1 MISDYAWALFREFL
15 DEMKK
20 QSENGSVWVNH
31 HGLDSKENSEIKSA
45 LFGEGMLFDHLS
57 IDKSNINAVQQ
68 YEWRIEGDEYEK
80 CKVLGASEYVTSP
93 KFTYNVDTERTIRFH
108 FNFYGQMI
116 FADKEYCGL
125 FVEIEEMP
133 ENLKAF
139 NIEVDIRCN
148 DKKAYRH
155 LMRDQKLTQKKRIS
169 GFRIFKASE
178 LNKNESFEWI
188 FGVKI
193 FNLKKMEIHDLETV
207 FDCEDAELDGM
218 YQRLSDLY

>member
-1 MISDYAWALFREFL
+1 
-15 DEMKK
+15 
-20 QSENGSVWVNH
+20 
-31 HGLDSKENSEIKSA
+31 
-45 LFGEGMLFDHLS
+45 MLFDRLS

-68 YEWRIEGDEYEK
+68 YEWRIEGDAYEK
-80 CKVLGASEYVTSP
+80 CKVLGASEYVKSP

-139 NIEVDIRCN
+139 NIEVDIKCN
-148 DKKAYRH
+148 EKKAYRH

-178 LNKNESFEWI
+178 LNKNESFE
-188 FGVKI
+188 
-193 FNLKKMEIHDLETV
+193 NLLNLIKNVVEVLN
-207 FDCEDAELDGM
+207 
-218 YQRLSDLY
+218 S